1 LRNRVEGG
9 SSYFVD
15 SFAAA
20 SDYLSDLPVTEAG
33 KDVNPHI
40 EFEYDNDG
48 HYLHN
53 VQPMIPKDKRYLEY
67 VKAAVNWSP
76 PFQGMPTPASIG
88 QDPDAQLKWYKAV
101 DKFQK
106 ILEQPQ
112 REWEFTMEE
121 GDLVL
126 FDNRRVLHARRAF
139 RDLTEA
145 EREERGVEVIEG
157 ESSRWLKG
165 CYLDGEVVWDKLA
178 TLDRHANGSSQ

>member
-20 SDYLSDLPVTEAG
+20 REILGDPDYSPPFID
-33 KDVNPHI
+33 
-40 EFEYDNDG
+40 FEYDNDG
-48 HYLHN
+48 HYLHHSHPLMPRDRAN
-53 VQPMIPKDKRYLEY
+53 LYKL
-67 VKAAVNWSP
+67 KAAVNWSP
-76 PFQGMPTPASIG
+76 PFQGVPNLGLTG
-88 QDPDAQLKWYKAV
+88 RHRGAQMAWYRALDV
-101 DKFQK
+101 FQTTIDQTHRK
-106 ILEQPQ
+106 
-112 REWEFTMEE
+112 WEFTMKE

-139 RDLTEA
+139 RDWSEK
-145 EREERGVEVIEG
+145 ERIERGVEIVEG

-178 TLDRHANGSSQ
+178 TLNSKLNAPNTR